1 MSSEFE
7 NKKESALT
15 LQKFYSALDAG
26 KEIPEIKDNIDYK
39 TKYTLLLK
47 RFQELEKIFDFH
59 RGIIQT
65 IDSGMMTLDNDG
77 KITFMNRAAI
87 DFFGYNYLD
96 IQGCRFD
103 TLFADSDKAAEVR
116 QRVFKEQLMYESEE
130 VHFITEKNEKVPVG
144 FSTTRMINEETS
156 ECEGIILIFRNIVIL
171 TNLRRQIERMDRL
184 ATLGELSAG
193 IAHEIRNPLAGIKT
207 SAQVLEESFSPG
219 DFRSQLVV
227 RIVKE
232 IDRSNDLLKRFFNFA
247 RPSKPKQDFYDIEM
261 ITDGVYLLLAPRL
274 KKKKIAFK
282 TDFSAEI
289 PQIYADDGQ
298 IEQVILNLFL
308 NAAEAMN
315 KGGEISVSTDVDP
328 EIKIFPDSKESG
340 AVLVRVA
347 DSGPGIPDV
356 KLEKI
361 FNPFY
366 TSKSD
371 GVGLGLSISTR
382 LLEENGGKIE
392 VESELGRGSVFT
404 IFLPLIKKNK

>member
-1 MSSEFE
+1 MSNQFE
-7 NKKESALT
+7 NKKETALT

-26 KEIPEIKDNIDYK
+26 EKDPDFQGNIDYK
-39 TKYTLLLK
+39 TKYILLLK

-59 RGIIQT
+59 RGIIQM
-65 IDSGMMTLDNDG
+65 IDSGMFTLDTSG

-87 DFFGYNYLD
+87 EFFGYNYFD
-96 IQGCRFD
+96 IQGRTFD
-103 TLFADSDKAAEVR
+103 TLFADQHKAAEVR
-116 QRVFKEQLMYESEE
+116 KRLFKHRVMYESEE
-130 VHFITEKNEKVPVG
+130 AHFITCKDVKVPVG
-144 FSTTRMINEETS
+144 FSTTPMFNEETS
-156 ECEGIILIFRNIVIL
+156 EFEGAILIFRNIVTL

-219 DFRSQLVV
+219 DFRSQLVI

-282 TDFSAEI
+282 TDFSKEI
-289 PQIYADDGQ
+289 PQIYADEGQ

-308 NAAEAMN
+308 NAAEAME
-315 KGGEISVSTDVDP
+315 KGGEISVSTDIDL
-328 EIKIFPDSKESG
+328 EIKISPDSSDSG
-340 AVLVRVA
+340 AVLVRIA
-347 DSGPGIPDV
+347 DSGPGIPAA

-366 TSKSD
+366 TTKSD

-392 VESELGRGSVFT
+392 VESDIGRGSVFT
-404 IFLPLIKKNK
+404 IFFPLININK